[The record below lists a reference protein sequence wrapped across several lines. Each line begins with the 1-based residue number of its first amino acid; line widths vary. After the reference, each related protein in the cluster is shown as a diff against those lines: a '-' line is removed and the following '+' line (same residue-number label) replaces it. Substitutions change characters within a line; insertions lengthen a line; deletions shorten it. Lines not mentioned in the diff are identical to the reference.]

1 MSLAK
6 DQSLTVVISGKPED
20 VMKAR
25 REVVSELQTQVSAP
39 PPLFKKIFGIWQV
52 SWRNLKTGYSSK
64 ILDITNEIMVL
75 YAITNGQFEKIR
87 LWEIFILCY

>member
-39 PPLFKKIFGIWQV
+39 PFKDLWYLTSFMKKFENWLLF
-52 SWRNLKTGYSSK
+52 
-64 ILDITNEIMVL
+64 
-75 YAITNGQFEKIR
+75 
-87 LWEIFILCY
+87 